1 VSGQDAPVRARIFR
15 RDAPSSF
22 HFAGE
27 LDAEDADNVWRQA
40 ESGARSAEPLSEGD
54 VVYIGDVYFELDGD
68 LDTRQA
74 DRVPARRMCT
84 SPGQYGACHRS

>member
-1 VSGQDAPVRARIFR
+1 MSGQDAPVRARIFR

-27 LDAEDADNVWRQA
+27 LDAEDADNVWRQ
-40 ESGARSAEPLSEGD
+40 AEPLSEGD